1 MNNINDLNQFVSG
14 AITMGY
20 LVAGLFFLK
29 FWKQSRDRLFSW
41 FALAFFIL
49 AGQRLALALT
59 TQNSEGTVFLYVVRL
74 LAFLLILAAIV
85 DKNRSSGR
93 QNNSAGHEDTPP
105 A

>member
-1 MNNINDLNQFVSG
+1 MNIINDLNQFVSG

-29 FWKQSRDRLFSW
+29 FWKQSRDRLFSL

-59 TQNSEGTVFLYVVRL
+59 TQNSESTIFLYVVRL
-74 LAFLLILAAIV
+74 VAFLLILAAII
-85 DKNRSSGR
+85 DKNRSSER
-93 QNNSAGHEDTPP
+93 
-105 A
+105 